1 MNKKQKQTL
10 ARILITAGLF
20 AALLVLQFTGVLAA
34 LPNLAVFALYLL
46 PYLLIGNDVLRKAG
60 RNILHG
66 NFFDENF
73 LMSLA
78 TLAAFALG
86 LFGEPEYPEAVA
98 VMLFYQVG
106 ELFQSCA
113 VGRSRESIGDLL
125 SLASETANLLTES
138 GLELVDPDEVEIG
151 DLILVK
157 PGEKIPLDG
166 VVTEGEAYL
175 DTAALTGEAVPRPVQ
190 KGESVVS
197 GCVVTD
203 APLTV
208 EVTRRY
214 EDSTVAKI
222 LEMVENATEKKAKLE
237 HCITRFA
244 KVYTPVVT
252 RAAVLLALFLPLVFQ
267 TTWADGIRR
276 ACNFLIVSCPCA
288 LVISVPLG
296 FFGGIGAASKLGV
309 LVKGSNYLEA
319 AAKMKVLAMDKTG
332 TLTEG
337 VFSVQEVLPA
347 EGCSENELL
356 RLAALGEGLSNHPIA
371 AALREHYGQ
380 PLDLS
385 ALGAVKEIA
394 GQGISAELD
403 GQALLLGNAKL
414 LYENGVA
421 FPSCNASGTV
431 VYVALNGTYQGA
443 VVIGDRVKEQ
453 AKAALAAL
461 KQSGVSETVMLT
473 GDREPAAQA
482 VAREIGVDTVR
493 AELLPAD
500 KVAAVEELLQKKAP
514 GTAVGYV
521 GDGLNDAPVL
531 MRADVGFAMGALGAD
546 AAIEAAD
553 IVLMDDDIGKLPRV
567 ISIAR
572 KTIGIVKGNV
582 IFALAVKLAILL
594 RSAFGFVSMWMAV
607 FGDVGVAVLCILN
620 SMRSAEHKGA

>member
-1 MNKKQKQTL
+1 MDKKQKRTL
-10 ARILITAGLF
+10 VRIFVTAVLF
-20 AALLVLQFTGVLAA
+20 AVLLALQFAGVLAA

-46 PYLLIGNDVLRKAG
+46 PYLLIGYDVLRKAG
-60 RNILHG
+60 RNILRG
-66 NFFDENF
+66 NVFDENF

-106 ELFQSCA
+106 ELFQSVA
-113 VGRSRESIGDLL
+113 VGRSRQNIGDLL
-125 SLASETANLLTES
+125 SLSSETANLVTDG
-138 GLELVDPDEVEIG
+138 GLEIVDPDEVEIG
-151 DLILVK
+151 ARILVK

-166 VVTEGEAYL
+166 VVTDGTAYL
-175 DTAALTGEAVPRPVQ
+175 DTAALTGEAVPRLTRT
-190 KGESVVS
+190 GDAVVS

-208 EVTRRY
+208 EVTRCY

-222 LEMVENATEKKAKLE
+222 LEMVENATNKKAKLE
-237 HCITRFA
+237 NFITRFA
-244 KVYTPVVT
+244 RVYTPAVT
-252 RAAVLLALFLPLVFQ
+252 LAAVLLALLLPPVFQ
-267 TTWADGIRR
+267 TSWADGIRR

-319 AAKMKVLAMDKTG
+319 AARMKVLAMDKTG

-337 VFSVQEVLPA
+337 VFSVQTVLPA
-347 EGCSENELL
+347 EGCSEEELL

-385 ALGAVKEIA
+385 ALGAVREIA
-394 GQGISAELD
+394 GQGVSAEVY
-403 GQALLLGNAKL
+403 GRTLLLGNAKL
-414 LYENGVA
+414 LKENGVD
-421 FPSCNASGTV
+421 FSVCSEPGTV
-431 VYVALNGTYQGA
+431 VYAALNGNYLGA
-443 VVIGDRVKEQ
+443 VVIGDRVKPQ
-453 AKAALAAL
+453 AKAAVAAL

-473 GDREPAAQA
+473 GDRAAAAQA
-482 VAREIGVDTVR
+482 VAGEVGVDTVC

-594 RSAFGFVSMWMAV
+594 LSAFGFVSMWMAV

-620 SMRSAEHKGA
+620 SMRAMKNRG

>member
-151 DLILVK
+151 DRILVK

-237 HCITRFA
+237 NFITRFA

-252 RAAVLLALFLPLVFQ
+252 LAAVLLALFLPLVFQ

-347 EGCSENELL
+347 NSCSENELL

-421 FPSCNASGTV
+421 FPACNASGTV

-443 VVIGDRVKEQ
+443 VVIGDRVKAV
-453 AKAALAAL
+453 AKAALGAL
-461 KQSGVSETVMLT
+461 KQSGVAETVMLT

-594 RSAFGFVSMWMAV
+594 LSAFGFVSMWMAV

>member
-237 HCITRFA
+237 NFITRFA

-252 RAAVLLALFLPLVFQ
+252 LAAVLLALFLPLVFQ

-296 FFGGIGAASKLGV
+296 FCGGIGAASKLGV

-421 FPSCNASGTV
+421 FPACNASGTV

-594 RSAFGFVSMWMAV
+594 LSAFGFVSMWMAV

>member
-237 HCITRFA
+237 NFITRFA

-252 RAAVLLALFLPLVFQ
+252 
-267 TTWADGIRR
+267 
-276 ACNFLIVSCPCA
+276 
-288 LVISVPLG
+288 
-296 FFGGIGAASKLGV
+296 
-309 LVKGSNYLEA
+309 
-319 AAKMKVLAMDKTG
+319 
-332 TLTEG
+332 
-337 VFSVQEVLPA
+337 
-347 EGCSENELL
+347 
-356 RLAALGEGLSNHPIA
+356 LAAWP
-371 AALREHYGQ
+371 
-380 PLDLS
+380 
-385 ALGAVKEIA
+385 
-394 GQGISAELD
+394 
-403 GQALLLGNAKL
+403 
-414 LYENGVA
+414 
-421 FPSCNASGTV
+421 
-431 VYVALNGTYQGA
+431 
-443 VVIGDRVKEQ
+443 
-453 AKAALAAL
+453 
-461 KQSGVSETVMLT
+461 M
-473 GDREPAAQA
+473 
-482 VAREIGVDTVR
+482 
-493 AELLPAD
+493 
-500 KVAAVEELLQKKAP
+500 
-514 GTAVGYV
+514 
-521 GDGLNDAPVL
+521 
-531 MRADVGFAMGALGAD
+531 
-546 AAIEAAD
+546 
-553 IVLMDDDIGKLPRV
+553 
-567 ISIAR
+567 
-572 KTIGIVKGNV
+572 
-582 IFALAVKLAILL
+582 
-594 RSAFGFVSMWMAV
+594 
-607 FGDVGVAVLCILN
+607 
-620 SMRSAEHKGA
+620 

>member
-237 HCITRFA
+237 NFITRFA

-252 RAAVLLALFLPLVFQ
+252 LAAVLLALFLPLVFQ

-421 FPSCNASGTV
+421 FPACNASGTV

-594 RSAFGFVSMWMAV
+594 LSAFGFVSMWMAV

>member
-151 DLILVK
+151 DRILVK

-237 HCITRFA
+237 NFITRFA

-252 RAAVLLALFLPLVFQ
+252 LAAVLLALFLPLVFQ

-380 PLDLS
+380 PLELS
-385 ALGAVKEIA
+385 ALGAVKEVA

-421 FPSCNASGTV
+421 FPACNASGTV

-443 VVIGDRVKEQ
+443 VVIGDRVKAG

-461 KQSGVSETVMLT
+461 KQSGVAETVMLT

-500 KVAAVEELLQKKAP
+500 KVAAVEELLQKKVP

-594 RSAFGFVSMWMAV
+594 LSAFGFVSMWMAV